1 MRAAICMLTA
11 VLALA
16 ACGVPMQS
24 APDPIG
30 PGAVPSQLRDGGPT
44 ASPQPSTT
52 TCRSALQINFV
63 RNDQLVSIRR
73 EAPTGA
79 PAARLHAVIED
90 LTAGPTET
98 EQANGITTALPPNLN
113 LTITQVQGTR
123 VVLELSGETEG
134 ARRPRTSSGSDRSS
148 SRSPRCHPSTRSRS
162 REAESRSRHYSPT
175 AH

>member
-113 LTITQVQGTR
+113 LTITPRGLTPMRTCLCSR
-123 VVLELSGETEG
+123 VAV
-134 ARRPRTSSGSDRSS
+134 ARR
-148 SRSPRCHPSTRSRS
+148 
-162 REAESRSRHYSPT
+162 T
-175 AH
+175 A